1 MRKVCLYILFLFAV
15 ILTSCEMQLR
25 PFGEEPVVVS
35 PSVLRYDRM
44 ESRYLSTGDFTA
56 LQQMNTVYAQPTRLL
71 VEDILRLGEVD
82 SPEVPSLLLAYAQD
96 SLMQTLIADVE
107 NVYASTAAIEKD
119 LEVAFNRM
127 SNLLPD
133 VPWPVVYTQ
142 IGFLHQS
149 VIVGDS
155 IVGISLDK
163 YLGSDYP
170 LYAMYY
176 DENQRVSMS
185 QEYIVPDV
193 LVFYLISHYPLSNFE
208 VATPEE
214 RDTHMGRVM
223 YVANQLMNRQFF
235 DTGQVSAAARLVKSE
250 GMSLQELLRAQ

>member
-1 MRKVCLYILFLFAV
+1 MEASKYFIRKSVIAYKNMFHGSGDRYVLLEDVLKLGNATDPEINTKFLKF
-15 ILTSCEMQLR
+15 
-25 PFGEEPVVVS
+25 
-35 PSVLRYDRM
+35 Y
-44 ESRYLSTGDFTA
+44 
-56 LQQMNTVYAQPTRLL
+56 
-71 VEDILRLGEVD
+71 
-82 SPEVPSLLLAYAQD
+82 QD
-96 SLMQTLIADVE
+96 TTLQTLIADTETRFADMSDLNKELNTSFTKLKRWFPDMEVPK
-107 NVYASTAAIEKD
+107 VYA
-119 LEVAFNRM
+119 
-127 SNLLPD
+127 
-133 VPWPVVYTQ
+133 Q
-142 IGFLHQS
+142 ISALDQ
-149 VIVGDS
+149 S
-155 IVGISLDK
+155 IVVGNQSIGISLDK